1 MGAGSAAQRKAPGD
15 AVTLTVWRTRR
26 ARRGLFREWR
36 HMYHGERFNSITH
49 VVGAALAAASGVLLV
64 VVAARSGDPWKIVS
78 FSVYAAML
86 LTLYLTS
93 SLYHSVRGAAKDVLR
108 KMDHCAIYLLIA
120 GTYTPFMLVTMRGP
134 WGWSLFGVV
143 WGLALF
149 GIVQEIWYAKGARI
163 LSLVIYV
170 MMGWLAVVGIV
181 PLIAAL
187 GWHGFAWLAAGGLFY
202 TVGIAFYATDH
213 RVRHGHGIWHLFVLG
228 GSICHYIAVLFYVA

>member
-1 MGAGSAAQRKAPGD
+1 
-15 AVTLTVWRTRR
+15 
-26 ARRGLFREWR
+26 
-36 HMYHGERFNSITH
+36 MYYGERFNSITH
-49 VVGAALAAASGVLLV
+49 VVGAALAAASGVLLI
-64 VVAARSGDPWKIVS
+64 VVAARTGDPWKIVS
-78 FSVYAAML
+78 CSVYAVML

-93 SLYHSVRGAAKDVLR
+93 SLYHSIRGAAKDVLR

-120 GTYTPFMLVTMRGP
+120 GSYTPFTLVTLRGP

-143 WGLALF
+143 WALALF
-149 GIVQEIWYAKGARI
+149 GIVQEIWYARGARV

-170 MMGWLAVVGIV
+170 MMGWLALIGIV

-187 GWHGFAWLAAGGLFY
+187 GRDGFIWLAAGGLFY

-213 RVRHGHGIWHLFVLG
+213 KVRHGHGIWHLFVLG